1 MALILKPKKE
11 NKIEI
16 PGTDIELESLYVR
29 IDFAGRMN
37 GVLMEIAPM
46 SFQNKQK
53 FIEQKAVQSSVQMH
67 TFSINIDNA
76 IEEQSVS
83 TAHKYAKIA
92 FEQLGYE
99 VEVDLNN

>member
-11 NKIEI
+11 KKIEI
-16 PGTDIELESLYVR
+16 PGTDIELQSLYVR

-53 FIEQKAVQSSVQMH
+53 FIEQNPVLTTVQMNNL
-67 TFSINIDNA
+67 SINIDTA

-83 TAHKYAKIA
+83 SAHKYAKIA

-99 VEVDLNN
+99 VEIDLN